1 MEGKPVFLS
10 RILRPCENGI
20 YKLLHINANENME
33 WKKYL
38 FCALAFNLV
47 GLIFLFAILMLQGVL
62 SWNPQGSQAAPKQA
76 GTNGGGIVGTNSA
89 HPFENPNALT
99 NLFEMTLLLLIPV
112 ALCFS
117 FGKCVK
123 DKRQGIAIFLA
134 MVIMLVVALGV
145 VASCKQAGIFAVQ
158 TPARLFG
165 TTKHRETAEM
175 NFFQRGTVLIACRR
189 SASGREFDHLQGLA
203 L

>member
-1 MEGKPVFLS
+1 M
-10 RILRPCENGI
+10 
-20 YKLLHINANENME
+20 
-33 WKKYL
+33 

-62 SWNPQGSQAAPKQA
+62 PWNPQASQAAPKQA

-89 HPFENPNALT
+89 HLFENPNALT

-134 MVIMLVVALGV
+134 MVIMLVVALGD
-145 VASCKQAGIFAVQ
+145 VASCEQAGSAQKNGGASWRRRCVHDS
-158 TPARLFG
+158 L
-165 TTKHRETAEM
+165 K
-175 NFFQRGTVLIACRR
+175 NFFISRLSPNINIVSWA
-189 SASGREFDHLQGLA
+189 
-203 L
+203 